1 MRFGVENSWSGLGND
16 ESLHLELST
25 FMGAGKINQS
35 INGNPVNKDQGLYLN
50 SISFLNAIGHL
61 LPDEVI
67 GDENKM

>member
-1 MRFGVENSWSGLGND
+1 
-16 ESLHLELST
+16 
-25 FMGAGKINQS
+25 MGAGKINQS

>member
-1 MRFGVENSWSGLGND
+1 
-16 ESLHLELST
+16 
-25 FMGAGKINQS
+25 MGAGKINQS

-50 SISFLNAIGHL
+50 SVSFLNAIVHL